1 MIITTTAKD
10 GTFFLLN
17 YAIASAFASVR
28 DFKKVLMEISAENGI
43 EVVIDNNEYTFT
55 FTLTEH
61 QYTLLQLKYSE
72 FGSDRYDAFKLLIPI
87 FRKLAPD
94 VIAKE
99 ITKCNLFK
107 NTNE

>member
-1 MIITTTAKD
+1 MIITTTVKD

-17 YAIASAFASVR
+17 YAVASTFASAR

-43 EVVIDNNEYTFT
+43 EVIIDNNEYT

-87 FRKLAPD
+87 IRKLAPD
-94 VIAKE
+94 IIAKE
-99 ITKCNLFK
+99 ISAVYLKI